1 MNKPFVFKAR
11 IKVADLFH
19 HSHHEEAFTTA
30 MLSKESSEHF
40 AMKLLG
46 ICALSFDKP
55 AKWSK
60 AEKKHWPDVWLEDD
74 NEQVEVAL
82 FIGTLEVDE
91 ILKYGKLYA
100 KVVVLCAG
108 GEQWFEERRA
118 QLQFIGSF
126 SVFSIPTD
134 FVVELC
140 EMLTRSLHWDVIFE
154 NGAMSVTDSEHYIR
168 TQITKLI

>member
-30 MLSKESSEHF
+30 MLAKESSEHF

-46 ICALSFDKP
+46 ICALSYDKP

-60 AEKKHWPDVWLEDD
+60 VAKKYWPDVWLEDD

-82 FIGTLEVDE
+82 FIGSLEVDE
-91 ILKYGKLYA
+91 IIKYEKLYA
-100 KVVVLCAG
+100 KVVVLCID
-108 GEQWFEERRA
+108 GEHWFEERRA
-118 QLQFIGSF
+118 QLQFIESF
-126 SVFSIPTD
+126 SVFNIPSSFIT
-134 FVVELC
+134 ELC

-154 NGAMSVTDSEHYIR
+154 TSAISVTDGEHYIR
-168 TQITKLI
+168 AQVTKLI

>member
-1 MNKPFVFKAR
+1 M
-11 IKVADLFH
+11 
-19 HSHHEEAFTTA
+19 
-30 MLSKESSEHF
+30 
-40 AMKLLG
+40 
-46 ICALSFDKP
+46 
-55 AKWSK
+55 
-60 AEKKHWPDVWLEDD
+60 
-74 NEQVEVAL
+74 
-82 FIGTLEVDE
+82 FIGILEVDE
-91 ILKYGKLYA
+91 ILKYEKLYT